1 MTWVGLTD
9 EELREISSSNYMDVL
24 LEKYGSSLADF
35 ADHFKSG
42 TNNTLASN
50 LCYVSDSMNNIKGQI
65 TEHTDM
71 NYSGSEGEA
80 AIVGAMYSAANYYG
94 TVTNTLYGNL
104 SAEADAVY
112 AIANTIFKMDQSAA
126 TMSETTLTDGIKG
139 MYNSTS
145 ADMTAALTNL
155 RDTSAKLY
163 DTAKTAVTANG
174 RYDSLSTILTNSPTP
189 GSVGKISIASL
200 ESAVDAIVPVLDE
213 GVAEAQ
219 ALKASVSDFI
229 SGIGTSNILQGN
241 IWDEV
246 KTNMLNYENLLDCN
260 MTASQN
266 ISDAI
271 KIAMSAV
278 VQYIEGA
285 ESSIAAVEGTDY
297 AGFASSGELDDS
309 KLPEISRTI
318 ESISKAIDDLD
329 ERIAQIEAANAACEA
344 APKPKSCTITDTSG
358 MRATLEKYKADKEVL
373 ETYKGVLEGFA
384 AVVADAQQLI
394 NDVIE
399 ET

>member
-1 MTWVGLTD
+1 MN
-9 EELREISSSNYMDVL
+9 SSTLSMESL
-24 LEKYGSSLADF
+24 LEQYGDSLANF
-35 ADHFKSG
+35 AAHFQRG
-42 TNNTLASN
+42 DNNTLASN

-145 ADMTAALTNL
+145 PDMTAALETL
-155 RDTSAKLY
+155 RTTSANLY
-163 DTAKTAVTANG
+163 DTAKTAVLAG
-174 RYDSLSTILTNSPTP
+174 GQYDSLSSILTNSPTP

-200 ESAVDAIVPVLDE
+200 ESAVDSIVPVLDE

-260 MTASQN
+260 MIASQN

-309 KLPEISRTI
+309 KLPEIS
-318 ESISKAIDDLD
+318 K
-329 ERIAQIEAANAACEA
+329 Q
-344 APKPKSCTITDTSG
+344 
-358 MRATLEKYKADKEVL
+358 
-373 ETYKGVLEGFA
+373 
-384 AVVADAQQLI
+384 
-394 NDVIE
+394 
-399 ET
+399 